1 MQYTIILVQS
11 NKLGAFSAVHLH
23 MKVNI
28 ICEYN
33 HRNIFTYPFL
43 DKLGLMSV
51 GLWTLYNKVRADV
64 KTRCMLEYVCDIF

>member
-11 NKLGAFSAVHLH
+11 NKLGAFSAVHLR

-33 HRNIFTYPFL
+33 HR
-43 DKLGLMSV
+43 K
-51 GLWTLYNKVRADV
+51 
-64 KTRCMLEYVCDIF
+64 